1 MFSRSVRS
9 AQCMRKD
16 CISADA
22 APIGCQVSL
31 PECCLERATQ
41 QNPALA
47 MRLQEL
53 GIRPGCSLTLGQKVA
68 GGGRIVTVGTA
79 RYAIDRDTLRQLDV
93 SL

>member
-1 MFSRSVRS
+1 
-9 AQCMRKD
+9 
-16 CISADA
+16 
-22 APIGCQVSL
+22 
-31 PECCLERATQ
+31 
-41 QNPALA
+41 

-53 GIRPGCSLTLGQKVA
+53 GIRPGSTLKLGQKVS